1 MQLSLSVVPPDD
13 DDRVV
18 GFVRDTVGKRPEDA
32 VAELGVGLVHHDR
45 VVLVGDPENLLVVGV
60 GLDGARVDRVGV
72 ELGFDEP
79 RPGLLDDGLAAFA
92 LLFALDDLARPFV
105 EAGAA
110 VETRLVFG
118 KDRAAAIDGVMREE
132 DCAAEL
138 TPAPTESIERI
149 LVPIPDVAE
158 FDRLP
163 RFVDV
168 FCEDSTAEITLFHV
182 VEGEEERERGEAIV
196 EETRAG
202 LVESGFDADTVDAR
216 TVESDAHDEE
226 ILRVADEYGAVV
238 MYEADSN
245 LGDRIF
251 GTLPDR
257 IARDT
262 GDPVIVVRRDY

>member
-1 MQLSLSVVPPDD
+1 MADTILVPFELPDPEPLSSVLV
-13 DDRVV
+13 
-18 GFVRDTVGKRPEDA
+18 EDLA
-32 VAELGVGLVHHDR
+32 SLD
-45 VVLVGDPENLLVVGV
+45 VVLLGHYGLPEQTPARDAREQFGDEAEATMASLAEPFR
-60 GLDGARVDRVGV
+60 ARGT
-72 ELGFDEP
+72 L
-79 RPGLLDDGLAAFA
+79 
-92 LLFALDDLARPFV
+92 
-105 EAGAA
+105 

-118 KDRAAAIDGVMREE
+118 KDRTAAIDGVMLEE

-138 TPAPTESIERI
+138 TPAPTEGIDRI
-149 LVPIPDVAE
+149 LVPVPDVAE

-182 VEGEEERERGEAIV
+182 VEGEEARERGETIV
-196 EETRAG
+196 EETRTG
-202 LVESGFDADTVDAR
+202 IVESGFGADTVDAR

-238 MYEADSN
+238 MYEAESR

-257 IARDT
+257 IANET